1 MSILTNTYFLI
12 FLKVVIFGLIFLAFY
27 LFVQR
32 LIDNN
37 VISTK
42 IKELNAYTEKNAE
55 ARRLE
60 KEKRLAEDGFTEEK
74 SFLTKL
80 DDNIIDSGMKDK
92 FPFLNAETLIM
103 GIMII
108 DALLFLLLQ
117 NLFPSMYIPLIVVAI
132 VTVFPTTALKL
143 LSNRRKRQIDDE
155 LVNFINLIENYSK
168 TSDDII
174 TIIGRSYIYLNEP
187 LRTAAE
193 ECYLEGN
200 RTGDVSKALDD
211 FSKKINHKKFKTIVR
226 NLSICSR
233 YEANYDDVA
242 EDSRQM
248 IIEYLA
254 GKRERAA
261 LIKNARVEMCIIMFL
276 SCVMFYMMGSF
287 IGENIIKALQE
298 SFVGTCILYA
308 ATGMVLF
315 IIASLILMGKE
326 SD

>member
-42 IKELNAYTEKNAE
+42 IKELNAYTEKNAK

-60 KEKRLAEDGFTEEK
+60 KEKRLEEDGFTEEK

-143 LSNRRKRQIDDE
+143 LSNRRKRQI
-155 LVNFINLIENYSK
+155 
-168 TSDDII
+168 
-174 TIIGRSYIYLNEP
+174 
-187 LRTAAE
+187 
-193 ECYLEGN
+193 
-200 RTGDVSKALDD
+200 
-211 FSKKINHKKFKTIVR
+211 
-226 NLSICSR
+226 
-233 YEANYDDVA
+233 
-242 EDSRQM
+242 
-248 IIEYLA
+248 
-254 GKRERAA
+254 
-261 LIKNARVEMCIIMFL
+261 
-276 SCVMFYMMGSF
+276 
-287 IGENIIKALQE
+287 
-298 SFVGTCILYA
+298 
-308 ATGMVLF
+308 
-315 IIASLILMGKE
+315 
-326 SD
+326 